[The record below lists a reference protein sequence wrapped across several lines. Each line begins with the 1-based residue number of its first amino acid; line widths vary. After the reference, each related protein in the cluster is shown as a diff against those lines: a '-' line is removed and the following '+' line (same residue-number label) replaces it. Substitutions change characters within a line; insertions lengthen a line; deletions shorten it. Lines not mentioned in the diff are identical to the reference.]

1 MKLCSVKS
9 PQAVLASLCALV
21 LTAGTPCGVEAA
33 SITVQAD
40 QPGIKVSPML
50 YGIFFEEINCAGDGG
65 LYAELVRNRS
75 FEDSDKPLFWELE
88 TKNGAQGEMSV
99 VDSAS
104 GEAYNLR
111 ALQVKIQAA
120 NGGTVSVVNSGYW
133 GIAVKAGDTY
143 NGSLRAKG
151 GDGFA
156 GPLTVSLQNA
166 AGTVLASKQIS
177 KVGAGWQEFNFT
189 LVPTADEASA
199 HLVVSASQSGV
210 VNLDMVSLFPAK
222 TFKGR
227 KNGLRLD
234 LAEKLQG
241 LKPAF
246 VRFPGGCWVE
256 GDRMNL
262 AYRWKETIGPLSNR
276 RTQHNIWQ
284 YESTHGLG
292 YHEYLQLCEDL
303 KAEPLFVVNVGMSH
317 KENVPMA
324 ELAEYVQDALDA
336 IEYANGPVTSQ
347 WGSLRARHGHPKPF
361 NLRYLEIGNENGGP
375 AYHERY
381 ARFYDAI
388 KAKYPSLNL
397 IANVWG
403 GTPTNRPAEILDEH
417 YYSNPNFFIQNA
429 NKYDS
434 YRRTGPKVYVG
445 EYAVTERCGQGNLM
459 GAIGEAAFMTGMERN
474 SDVVIMSSYAP
485 LFANV
490 NYKKWNPDL
499 INFDSSRS
507 YGIPSYYVQKM
518 FADNRGDRV
527 LPTIVEAVDF
537 ISKPGATK
545 GGIGLATWDTQ
556 AEYKDIKVEQDGKV
570 LFAEDFSSGA
580 AKWNVR
586 RGDWKVVDGA
596 YRQSGEGSDQRTI
609 VGDASWTD
617 YTFTCKA
624 RKISGAEGFMVLFH
638 AIDDSHWSWW
648 NVGGWGN
655 TQHAIERAEDGGKYL
670 VGKAT
675 SGSVDTGRW
684 YDLKVELKGS
694 RIRCYLDGKLIH
706 DLEPKDEHIKPL
718 QVVAGTAPG
727 KKEVILKV
735 VNVSGEAQTTDINL
749 RGVKGVGAK
758 AALSVLS
765 GEPKD
770 ENTLENPTKVA
781 TVQKTIDIASPQF
794 SHTFP
799 AYSVSV
805 IRVPVK

>member
-9 PQAVLASLCALV
+9 QQAVLATLCALV
-21 LTAGTPCGVEAA
+21 LTAGTPGGVEAA

-40 QPGIKVSPML
+40 QPGIKVSPTL

-75 FEDSDKPLFWELE
+75 FEDSDKPTSWELE
-88 TKNGAQGEMSV
+88 TKNGATGEMSV

-104 GEAYNLR
+104 GEAYNQR

-120 NGGTVSVVNSGYW
+120 GGAVSIVNSGYW
-133 GIAVKAGDTY
+133 GIAVKAGETY
-143 NGSLRAKG
+143 NVSLRAKG

-156 GPLTVSLQNA
+156 GPLKVSLQNA
-166 AGTVLASKQIS
+166 FAVLASKQID
-177 KVGAGWQEFNFT
+177 KVGSAWQTFNFT
-189 LVPTADEASA
+189 LVPAVDETSA
-199 HLVVSASQSGV
+199 HLVISTGQSGV
-210 VNLDMVSLFPAK
+210 LNLDMVSLFPAK

-227 KNGLRLD
+227 KNGLRVD

-262 AYRWKETIGPLSNR
+262 AYRWKETIGPVSNR

-284 YESTHGLG
+284 YESTQGLG

-303 KAEPLFVVNVGMSH
+303 KADPLFVINVGMSH
-317 KENVPMA
+317 KENVPMG

-347 WGSLRARHGHPKPF
+347 WGSQRARNGHAKPF
-361 NLRYLEIGNENGGP
+361 NLQYMEIGNENGGP

-388 KAKYPSLNL
+388 KAKYPDMKLV
-397 IANVWG
+397 ANVWG
-403 GTPTNRPAEILDEH
+403 GTPTNRPAEIVDEH

-434 YRRTGPKVYVG
+434 YSRTGPKVYVG
-445 EYAVTERCGQGNLM
+445 EYAVTEHCGQGNLM

-499 INFDSSRS
+499 IDFDSSRS

-518 FADNRGDRV
+518 FAENRGDHV
-527 LPTIVEAVDF
+527 LPTTVEAVDF

-580 AKWNVR
+580 GKWNVR
-586 RGDWKVVDGA
+586 RGDWKVMDGA

-655 TQHAIERAEDGGKYL
+655 TQHAIERAEDGGKYT
-670 VGKAT
+670 VGAST
-675 SGSVDTGRW
+675 SGSVETGRW
-684 YDLKVELKGS
+684 YDLKVELKGN

-706 DLEPKDEHIKPL
+706 DVEPKDEHIKPL
-718 QVVAGTAPG
+718 QAVAGTAPG

-799 AYSVSV
+799 PYSVSV